1 MRECAKHILLQR
13 LRYKYGDRK
22 QSCSRVHLPLFQE
35 TDKKVIWNPKEC
47 HTVRFRKMA
56 ATYRSRNSTAKPA
69 DVLKISSPCI
79 FLTYNQLCL
88 YWNFFLSL
96 LSQHLKNIFGLWHFE
111 KRRCIISSSEE
122 TALLRALVRTVLAAD
137 SPILKPCFEQLITT
151 VCVELVFSLLKHFH
165 SPLSVSF

>member
-1 MRECAKHILLQR
+1 MQSTFSFKDWGTNTETEDKAAHECIYLYFKRQIKRWYGVPKNAILL
-13 LRYKYGDRK
+13 D
-22 QSCSRVHLPLFQE
+22 SE
-35 TDKKVIWNPKEC
+35 
-47 HTVRFRKMA
+47 RKMA
-56 ATYRSRNSTAKPA
+56 ATYRSRNSTANTA
-69 DVLKISSPCI
+69 DVFKISSPCI
-79 FLTYNQLCL
+79 FLTYNQLYL

>member
-1 MRECAKHILLQR
+1 METENKAAHECIYLYFKRQIKRWYGIPKNVILL
-13 LRYKYGDRK
+13 D
-22 QSCSRVHLPLFQE
+22 SE
-35 TDKKVIWNPKEC
+35 
-47 HTVRFRKMA
+47 RKMA

>member
-1 MRECAKHILLQR
+1 MQSTFSFKDWGTNMETENKAAHECIYLYFKRQIKRWYGIPKNVILL
-13 LRYKYGDRK
+13 D
-22 QSCSRVHLPLFQE
+22 SE
-35 TDKKVIWNPKEC
+35 
-47 HTVRFRKMA
+47 RKMA